1 MNSEPVMIDGCIYYN
16 GVRPLDKVEEV
27 EMDVEEFTKMF
38 SVPAETNIVMDAG
51 GNMVEIK
58 EEEED
63 DMEEV
68 D

>member
-16 GVRPLDKVEEV
+16 GARPLDKVEEV

-38 SVPAETNIVMDAG
+38 SIPAETVMDAG

-58 EEEED
+58 EEEEE
-63 DMEEV
+63 DMEKV